1 MDHLRNR
8 GVTTSVHYPV
18 PVHRHAGF
26 AGRLPYREGQFPAAE
41 AACREILSL
50 PCHPAVGEAEV
61 EYVVA
66 GIAEFYRGRRDEGRS
81 GEGRA

>member
-1 MDHLRNR
+1 MEHLRAR
-8 GVTTSVHYPV
+8 GIATSVLYHV
-18 PVHRHAGF
+18 PVHRHAAF
-26 AGRLPYREGQFPAAE
+26 ADRLPYREGQFPAAE

-50 PCHPAVGEAEV
+50 PCHPAVGEPEV

-66 GIAEFYRGRRDEGRS
+66 GIADFYRGGRRGQRS